1 MVDRTGTPLVELRDI
16 SISFGG
22 IKAVDHV
29 TVDLYPGEVVG
40 LLGHNGAGKSTLI
53 KCLSGA
59 YQADQGEILING
71 QKVEINNPREARWS
85 APVGCDCPCGVLQ
98 RQDPDHG

>member
-1 MVDRTGTPLVELRDI
+1 MTNRGTPLVEMRDI

-29 TVDLYPGEVVG
+29 TVDLYPGESS
-40 LLGHNGAGKSTLI
+40 AFWATTARAMSTLI

-59 YQADQGEILING
+59 YQ
-71 QKVEINNPREARWS
+71 
-85 APVGCDCPCGVLQ
+85 
-98 RQDPDHG
+98 PDAGTSTSTASG

>member
-1 MVDRTGTPLVELRDI
+1 MTEKSRGTPLVELRDI
-16 SISFGG
+16 SIAFGG

-53 KCLSGA
+53 KCISGIHA
-59 YQADQGEILING
+59 LDEGDILLDGEKATLHSPAAARQAGIET
-71 QKVEINNPREARWS
+71 V
-85 APVGCDCPCGVLQ
+85 
-98 RQDPDHG
+98 

>member
-29 TVDLYPGEVVG
+29 TVDLFP
-40 LLGHNGAGKSTLI
+40 AKSWAFWATT
-53 KCLSGA
+53 
-59 YQADQGEILING
+59 
-71 QKVEINNPREARWS
+71 ARAS
-85 APVGCDCPCGVLQ
+85 
-98 RQDPDHG
+98 RR

>member
-1 MVDRTGTPLVELRDI
+1 MTTHRGTPLVELRDI

-59 YQADQGEILING
+59 YRADSGDIL
-71 QKVEINNPREARWS
+71 AR
-85 APVGCDCPCGVLQ
+85 AVQTAMLRNRG
-98 RQDPDHG
+98 